1 MKRFIFLGGLLLL
14 GVAAW
19 RVGNA
24 LSSDAIGL
32 ALGVVFGVMASLPGA
47 LLVLVAARRQAARD
61 EAAQSRPAHY
71 GGGYPGGYPA
81 FPPQPPVIVVTGAPG
96 MLGNGQYGQ
105 NGAQHAQYGAPYPD
119 HWAAG
124 PRRFKVVG
132 EQEEWLEE

>member
-1 MKRFIFLGGLLLL
+1 MKRFMFFGALLLL

-47 LLVLVAARRQAARD
+47 LLVLVAARRQAERA
-61 EAAQSRPAHY
+61 EASQPRSHNY
-71 GGGYPGGYPA
+71 GGYPGGYPA

-96 MLGNGQYGQ
+96 MLGSGPNGLQQPGYG
-105 NGAQHAQYGAPYPD
+105 GAAYPD
-119 HWAAG
+119 PWAPG

-132 EQEEWLEE
+132 EQEEYLEE

>member
-1 MKRFIFLGGLLLL
+1 MKGFIFVGGLLVV

-32 ALGVVFGVMASLPGA
+32 ALGVIFGVMASLPGA
-47 LLVLVAARRQAARD
+47 LLVLVAARRQAARE
-61 EAAQSRPAHY
+61 EAAQSRSGPY
-71 GGGYPGGYPA
+71 GGYPPYPP
-81 FPPQPPVIVVTGAPG
+81 FPQQPPVIVVTAPG
-96 MLGNGQYGQ
+96 MLGPGQQGGQ
-105 NGAQHAQYGAPYPD
+105 AHGAPYGEP
-119 HWAAG
+119 WMSG

>member
-1 MKRFIFLGGLLLL
+1 MKRFVFLGALLLL

-32 ALGVVFGVMASLPGA
+32 ALGVIFGVMASLPGA
-47 LLVLVAARRQAARD
+47 LLVLVAARRQAAR
-61 EAAQSRPAHY
+61 EETSPSRAHHY
-71 GGGYPGGYPA
+71 GGYPGGYPA

-96 MLGNGQYGQ
+96 MLGAGQNGGQYGQ
-105 NGAQHAQYGAPYPD
+105 GNGAAYPD

>member
-1 MKRFIFLGGLLLL
+1 MKRFVFLGGLLLL

-47 LLVLVAARRQAARD
+47 LLVLVAARRQAARE
-61 EAAQSRPAHY
+61 EAAPPRASY
-71 GGGYPGGYPA
+71 YGGYPGAHPA

-96 MLGNGQYGQ
+96 MLGNGQNGQ
-105 NGAQHAQYGAPYPD
+105 NGVQHYGAAYPD

>member
-47 LLVLVAARRQAARD
+47 LLVLVAARRQAARE
-61 EAAQSRPAHY
+61 EAAQPRPGPY
-71 GGGYPGGYPA
+71 GGYPGGYPA

-96 MLGNGQYGQ
+96 MLGSGQ
-105 NGAQHAQYGAPYPD
+105 NGVQHAPYGAAYPD